1 MSKEN
6 LYGPTRVGPGNTT
19 TMRDEQVRGEP
30 SAPSDKYA
38 KMSIGDRLQEENP
51 HIVEREMKEVHVSPA
66 PCSLNGTD
74 VKGYV
79 TVQKAGL
86 HRLGCDDKGER

>member
-1 MSKEN
+1 MGSDN
-6 LYGPTRVGPGNTT
+6 LYGPTRTKPGNTT

-66 PCSLNGTD
+66 TCALNGHD

-79 TVQKAGL
+79 TVKKDGL
-86 HRLGCDDKGER
+86 RRLGSDDQGEK